1 MEEKKR
7 NESLSKD
14 EEFIKKTM
22 EKLMGEVL
30 DMARINGMGS
40 QEQFEQF
47 SEATLQHHQKVAIAI
62 LLGSEFSVTRTCLT
76 LGGTPKVYYD
86 IQAFEADRVR
96 QCFNYPGTPE
106 RPLGISWR
114 LS

>member
-7 NESLSKD
+7 SDNLSKD

-40 QEQFEQF
+40 IEQFEQF
-47 SEATLQHHQKVAIAI
+47 SKSTKSKFNDLSYFYRKKLSFKEEPK
-62 LLGSEFSVTRTCLT
+62 EVT
-76 LGGTPKVYYD
+76 
-86 IQAFEADRVR
+86 Q
-96 QCFNYPGTPE
+96 
-106 RPLGISWR
+106 
-114 LS
+114 